1 MHNYI
6 KSFFFFFSLQF
17 LLQVLSPTSKKKKSF
32 VSRAM
37 RLEEDE
43 FMGSK
48 LDTRVDDPSK
58 YNKANHN
65 CLINDDE
72 GSIWDQL
79 ILLKLKFFF

>member
-1 MHNYI
+1 
-6 KSFFFFFSLQF
+6 
-17 LLQVLSPTSKKKKSF
+17 
-32 VSRAM
+32 M

-72 GSIWDQL
+72 DSIWDQL
-79 ILLKLKFFF
+79 ILLKLKIFYWK

>member
-1 MHNYI
+1 
-6 KSFFFFFSLQF
+6 
-17 LLQVLSPTSKKKKSF
+17 
-32 VSRAM
+32 M

-65 CLINDDE
+65 CLINEDKLSVSDP
-72 GSIWDQL
+72 L
-79 ILLKLKFFF
+79 ILLKLIFLLLKVL